1 MAAVAAGSFA
11 VTYSIG
17 VLTVTGQSAEEAILV
32 ASRFT
37 RDQPILNLV
46 TVPNLV
52 IACVVV
58 AALGLTRRRISAAIV
73 GVTVIGV
80 SSVLAQVLKHGLLDR
95 PALVSIGDNTFPSGH
110 MTTFA
115 AVTFAMLLVVPAR
128 IRTGVALVGVLV
140 LSVVGTLLLRLGWH
154 RPSDVLGAIL
164 LVTCVSA
171 LAQLG
176 VSREQSAR
184 TRPFGERM
192 LAVLSVVVASLAV
205 ISFVIHRES
214 LSLDEI
220 ASPMLTAQ
228 LAMVAAALMS
238 VAVIL
243 WLLRHRSEGTR
254 VPAD

>member
-1 MAAVAAGSFA
+1 MAATAAGSFA
-11 VTYSIG
+11 VTYAIG

-32 ASRFT
+32 STRFT
-37 RDQPILNLV
+37 HDQPLLNLV
-46 TVPNLV
+46 TVPNLL

-58 AALGLTRRRISAAIV
+58 AALGLTRRRLSAAIV
-73 GVTVIGV
+73 GVAIIGV

-110 MTTFA
+110 MTAFA

-128 IRTGVALVGVLV
+128 IRTGVAVVGVLV

-176 VSREQSAR
+176 VAREQSAS
-184 TRPFGERM
+184 TPPFGERM
-192 LAVLSVVVASLAV
+192 LAVFSVVAGILAV

-214 LSLDEI
+214 LWPDGL

-228 LAMVAAALMS
+228 LAMITAALLS
-238 VAVIL
+238 AAVAL
-243 WLLRHRSEGTR
+243 WLLRHRSERRT
-254 VPAD
+254 

>member
-1 MAAVAAGSFA
+1 MAATAAGFFA
-11 VTYSIG
+11 VTYAIG
-17 VLTVTGQSAEEAILV
+17 VHTVSGQSAEEAILV

-37 RDQPILNLV
+37 HDQPILNLV
-46 TVPNLV
+46 TVPNLL
-52 IACVVV
+52 IACAIV
-58 AALGLTRRRISAAIV
+58 AALGLTRRRLSAAIV
-73 GVTVIGV
+73 GVAIIGV

-115 AVTFAMLLVVPAR
+115 AVAFAMLLVVPAR
-128 IRTGVALVGVLV
+128 MRTGVAVAGVLV

-176 VSREQSAR
+176 VTREQSAS

-192 LAVLSVVVASLAV
+192 LAVLSVVAGTLAV

-214 LSLDEI
+214 LWLDGL

-228 LAMVAAALMS
+228 LAMITAALMS
-238 VAVIL
+238 AAVAL
-243 WLLRHRSEGTR
+243 WLLRHRPERRT
-254 VPAD
+254 